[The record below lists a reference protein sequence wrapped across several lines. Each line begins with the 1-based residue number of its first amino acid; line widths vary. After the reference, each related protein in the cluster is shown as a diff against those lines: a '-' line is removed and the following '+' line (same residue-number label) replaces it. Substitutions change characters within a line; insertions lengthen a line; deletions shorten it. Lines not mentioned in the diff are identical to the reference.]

1 MALRI
6 ALIILGIVGIVD
18 TAVLSM
24 YSNLNLG
31 VVLPALLGA
40 PLLIIGMFYEPVIAY
55 MARSGAWL
63 KWTLISV
70 YGIYALVTAIIGSL
84 IYKKAHEQPENGVD
98 ALIVLGCGVRGERV
112 SLTLKYRLDRA
123 IEYLEANPD
132 TIAVLSG
139 GQGRGENISEA
150 EAMQR
155 YMLSHGIDEARIIKE
170 DRSRSTEQNFLFSK
184 KLIDERFPNG
194 ARLAFVTTGFHVLR
208 AELVAKKQGID
219 ITGFGA
225 KEVFYIAPNNYMR
238 EVLAIV
244 YYKLTGKV

>member
-70 YGIYALVTAIIGSL
+70 YGIYALVTVIIGSM
-84 IYKKAHEQPENGVD
+84 IYKKAHEQPEDGAD

-123 IEYLEANPD
+123 I
-132 TIAVLSG
+132 
-139 GQGRGENISEA
+139 
-150 EAMQR
+150 
-155 YMLSHGIDEARIIKE
+155 
-170 DRSRSTEQNFLFSK
+170 
-184 KLIDERFPNG
+184 
-194 ARLAFVTTGFHVLR
+194 
-208 AELVAKKQGID
+208 
-219 ITGFGA
+219 
-225 KEVFYIAPNNYMR
+225 
-238 EVLAIV
+238 
-244 YYKLTGKV
+244 

>member
-70 YGIYALVTAIIGSL
+70 YGIYALVTVIIGSL
-84 IYKKAHEQPENGVD
+84 IYKKRMSSPKTGQ
-98 ALIVLGCGVRGERV
+98 
-112 SLTLKYRLDRA
+112 TRL
-123 IEYLEANPD
+123 
-132 TIAVLSG
+132 
-139 GQGRGENISEA
+139 
-150 EAMQR
+150 
-155 YMLSHGIDEARIIKE
+155 
-170 DRSRSTEQNFLFSK
+170 
-184 KLIDERFPNG
+184 
-194 ARLAFVTTGFHVLR
+194 
-208 AELVAKKQGID
+208 
-219 ITGFGA
+219 
-225 KEVFYIAPNNYMR
+225 
-238 EVLAIV
+238 
-244 YYKLTGKV
+244 